1 MGTLIVN
8 MMAQPKTIGFLLLAA
23 TAAIVAYSSDSV
35 VPPFAEHIRLEESL
49 KVEPKQSCTAKLQLA
64 PQPAKKFIAMKT
76 PLKCGIA
83 KKTTDVKKCTHAFA
97 NAKTSVPK
105 KETKSVEKTV
115 PVDRKALEDACSH
128 SEDSEARR
136 LCMVNEVLRLNT
148 YAMHIEEDDSKVEV
162 IDSEG
167 PEPDSADEPW
177 AEFENQ
183 SIDFWKQPSDQ

>member
-1 MGTLIVN
+1 MPHFSGV
-8 MMAQPKTIGFLLLAA
+8 
-23 TAAIVAYSSDSV
+23 
-35 VPPFAEHIRLEESL
+35 
-49 KVEPKQSCTAKLQLA
+49 
-64 PQPAKKFIAMKT
+64 KT
-76 PLKCGIA
+76 PLECGIA

-148 YAMHIEEDDSKVEV
+148 YAMHIEEDDSKDEVMFSDV

-177 AEFENQ
+177 AELENQ
-183 SIDFWKQPSDQ
+183 SIDF